1 MALAIDGNVRD
12 DHFDSDLLLGF
23 FELCDDTAESMKRCA
38 KTHKVQLADDLL
50 SALATSTVKNVIE
63 ARIQ

>member
-1 MALAIDGNVRD
+1 MALPIDDRD
-12 DHFDSDLLLGF
+12 HQFDSNLLLGL

-38 KTHKVQLADDLL
+38 KSHTVHLAADLL
-50 SALATSTVKNVIE
+50 SALAASTVKNVIE